1 MKTGTGTGQTTG
13 DELELEETNGRT
25 LAAAEQ
31 PRPRGRRRACW
42 ALVGQGL
49 GRWAG
54 VEPERN
60 AACGFVRGQ
69 ERAIAWK
76 SRQAFVEYR
85 GCLYCMTARVRL
97 NRRRS
102 PAALD
107 DGEVAATARWNLPLP
122 AAAKVCAAK
131 RRRHPERGDAKV
143 TRKNSSECTTD
154 PPQPRGLPAAGRR
167 IGGDAKVTPKNS
179 SECTPMHSSR
189 GVAESF
195 TLDDVRS
202 CWLGCCRGGQ
212 PHPGACMTAAAC
224 CLFKRSRPSVS
235 STEHRQPTLSY
246 SSLHRQACP

>member
-13 DELELEETNGRT
+13 EELELEETNHSTGEELELEETNGRT

-60 AACGFVRGQ
+60 AACGLVRGQ

-85 GCLYCMTARVRL
+85 GCLQCMTVRVRL

-122 AAAKVCAAK
+122 AAAKGV
-131 RRRHPERGDAKV
+131 RRK
-143 TRKNSSECTTD
+143 TT
-154 PPQPRGLPAAGRR
+154 
-167 IGGDAKVTPKNS
+167 T
-179 SECTPMHSSR
+179 SSR
-189 GVAESF
+189 AAEM
-195 TLDDVRS
+195 
-202 CWLGCCRGGQ
+202 Q
-212 PHPGACMTAAAC
+212 
-224 CLFKRSRPSVS
+224 K
-235 STEHRQPTLSY
+235 
-246 SSLHRQACP
+246 

>member
-1 MKTGTGTGQTTG
+1 MKTGTGTGQTTGDELELEETNHSTG

-60 AACGFVRGQ
+60 AACGLVRGQ

-85 GCLYCMTARVRL
+85 GCLHCMTARVRL

-122 AAAKVCAAK
+122 AAAGV
-131 RRRHPERGDAKV
+131 RRKNDDVIQSSGDAKV
-143 TRKNSSECTTD
+143 TPKNSSECTTD
-154 PPQPRGLPAAGRR
+154 PPQPRGLPVPA
-167 IGGDAKVTPKNS
+167 VTQQPDGES
-179 SECTPMHSSR
+179 
-189 GVAESF
+189 AEM
-195 TLDDVRS
+195 
-202 CWLGCCRGGQ
+202 Q
-212 PHPGACMTAAAC
+212 
-224 CLFKRSRPSVS
+224 K
-235 STEHRQPTLSY
+235 
-246 SSLHRQACP
+246 

>member
-1 MKTGTGTGQTTG
+1 VDAVVGRQAEKQPACSCTSWRATIERGRAGRLKTGTGTGQTTGDELELEETNHSTG

-60 AACGFVRGQ
+60 AACGLVRGQ

-85 GCLYCMTARVRL
+85 GCLQCMTVRVRL

-122 AAAKVCAAK
+122 AAARCA
-131 RRRHPERGDAKV
+131 PQNDDV
-143 TRKNSSECTTD
+143 IQSS
-154 PPQPRGLPAAGRR
+154 
-167 IGGDAKVTPKNS
+167 GDAKVTPKNS
-179 SECTPMHSSR
+179 SECTTDAQQPR
-189 GVAESF
+189 G
-195 TLDDVRS
+195 R
-202 CWLGCCRGGQ
+202 RI
-212 PHPGACMTAAAC
+212 
-224 CLFKRSRPSVS
+224 
-235 STEHRQPTLSY
+235 
-246 SSLHRQACP
+246 LHAG